1 MSFRFRRD
9 HHSRASRRGPLVVV
23 RALIRR
29 PAIDSE
35 QARLVCFLILIIP
48 VVRDLP
54 PTVDGPCAD
63 NPAGSS
69 RDGGGDP

>member
-1 MSFRFRRD
+1 M
-9 HHSRASRRGPLVVV
+9 VVV

-35 QARLVCFLILIIP
+35 QAGLVCFLILIIP

-54 PTVDGPCAD
+54 PTVDGPALIILLVVVVT
-63 NPAGSS
+63 AVVIL
-69 RDGGGDP
+69 RWIFEW